1 MLKHES
7 AYMHKLLLVSQKR
20 KFVWEFLWNPKL
32 HAHFNFNHAE
42 KSLHS
47 KNCMNYGAT
56 NVQVHFYSL
65 ILVFNKDTEIACII
79 R

>member
-1 MLKHES
+1 MQ
-7 AYMHKLLLVSQKR
+7 VF
-20 KFVWEFLWNPKL
+20 FVV
-32 HAHFNFNHAE
+32 NHAE

-56 NVQVHFYSL
+56 NVQLHFYSL